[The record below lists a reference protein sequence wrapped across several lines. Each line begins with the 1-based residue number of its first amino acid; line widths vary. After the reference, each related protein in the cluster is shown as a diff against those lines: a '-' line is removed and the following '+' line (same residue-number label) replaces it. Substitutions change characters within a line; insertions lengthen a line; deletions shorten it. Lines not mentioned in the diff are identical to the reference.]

1 MPVLQRKS
9 KDEIPSESINRL
21 CPSCFTR
28 KGAGIQH
35 KCGKEVTGNNLLF
48 LALALGSLQAV
59 KVAARILRNK
69 METEGLA
76 DGSKFY
82 ISTGGN
88 PLHVKVGT
96 PEYKAA
102 KRTVNQIS
110 VQIIKQ
116 LQIVLELSLNR
127 TKQMMAVF
135 TKRNGYGHCNRI
147 KYIWK
152 TKTDGRH
159 YFRILSCSAYKKKII
174 ILKKK
179 ILRECFLC
187 HMSYLCHMSHLS
199 KFIHIN

>member
-1 MPVLQRKS
+1 MYTKYHIISNV
-9 KDEIPSESINRL
+9 
-21 CPSCFTR
+21 CFGFHVT
-28 KGAGIQH
+28 
-35 KCGKEVTGNNLLF
+35 EVTGNNLLF

-152 TKTDGRH
+152 TKTDGDTISGFYHVQHTKRKSL
-159 YFRILSCSAYKKKII
+159 F
-174 ILKKK
+174 
-179 ILRECFLC
+179 
-187 HMSYLCHMSHLS
+187 
-199 KFIHIN
+199 